1 MRAEFVLALA
11 LLLGACG
18 TTSKPVDPPRLRAA
32 LEVESDGAKRY
43 ARGDYV
49 VAARRFAEA
58 AKLHASID
66 DATGV
71 ARNRLHLAR
80 SELAMGRDD
89 AALALLEATDAGGDT
104 DLALDIGM
112 FRAQAQL
119 GLARTADARA
129 SLTAAAALCAGT
141 CPRAASLHL
150 LQARHA
156 LAENRA
162 ADALSHADIALKLL
176 QGKDEAAEIGNAWR
190 LIAAARQASGD
201 LPGGL
206 VAARSAL
213 DIDRRLALPEK
224 IARDWLLIADILRG
238 TAAAEAAVAYRKA
251 HDVAQAAGLD
261 AITMIAAQ
269 ALQDIGMQ
277 KKIE

>member
-1 MRAEFVLALA
+1 VRAELAIMLA

-18 TTSKPVDPPRLRAA
+18 STPKQVDPPRLRAA
-32 LEVESDGAKRY
+32 LEAESDGAKRY
-43 ARGDYV
+43 ERGDYV

-80 SELAMGRDD
+80 SDLVQGRDE
-89 AALALLEATDAGGDT
+89 AALALLDATDAAGDPGF
-104 DLALDIGM
+104 ALDIRM
-112 FRAQAQL
+112 LKAQALL
-119 GLARTADARA
+119 GLGRTDEVRN
-129 SLTAAAALCAGT
+129 SLAEAAALCAGA

-156 LAENRA
+156 LADKRP
-162 ADALSHADIALKLL
+162 ADALAHADAALKLL

-190 LIAAARQASGD
+190 LIAAARQARGD
-201 LPGGL
+201 GAGGL
-206 VAARSAL
+206 VAARAAL

-224 IARDWLLIADILRG
+224 IARDWLLIGDIQRAQ
-238 TAAAEAAVAYRKA
+238 AATGAATAYRKA
-251 HDVAQAAGLD
+251 LAVAQAAGLD

-277 KKIE
+277 KKVD